1 MQICWVSST
10 SQVFTSIF
18 DNVSLTA
25 FNVAITC
32 PVPHVTPI
40 GSRHLAV
47 FLLRLWL
54 KNDYEYR
61 TRLLVEIGQTMKS
74 MRTLKAYFYEKCKAN
89 SLDQWFP
96 KWVLKP
102 FRVLQGDRG
111 IF

>member
-61 TRLLVEIGQTMKS
+61 TRLLVEIGQTMEVFGLSKLIFVKNAKL
-74 MRTLKAYFYEKCKAN
+74 TL
-89 SLDQWFP
+89 
-96 KWVLKP
+96 
-102 FRVLQGDRG
+102 
-111 IF
+111 